1 MSGRPSGRTGCS
13 VGWCRTSS
21 GGCGRCARSSSP
33 KESRMPTLMSG
44 MNRPLL
50 VRVPGRKPSVIA
62 AMESVW
68 PSRTLVIPPQVPFQ
82 VSDGDLAVILE
93 SQGYQGLVEASE
105 AALDEALIEAKSKR
119 MQFLDYFINQ
129 FREENARSRAEGA
142 GILMPKKV
150 HRDALKELKK
160 LQEELSTIDA
170 ELLGEPTRRALKRET
185 VEDVATK
192 ELTAFGITPGTAPL
206 VPEGMPLTDFEG
218 S

>member
-1 MSGRPSGRTGCS
+1 
-13 VGWCRTSS
+13 
-21 GGCGRCARSSSP
+21 
-33 KESRMPTLMSG
+33 MPTVMSG

-62 AMESVW
+62 ATEAVW
-68 PSRTLVIPPQVPFQ
+68 PSRTLVIPPQVPVQ

-93 SQGYQGLVEASE
+93 SQGYQGLVEA
-105 AALDEALIEAKSKR
+105 APDALDDALIDAKSKR

-129 FREENARSRAEGA
+129 FREENARRRAEGA

-160 LQEELSTIDA
+160 LQEELATVDA
-170 ELLGEPTRRALKRET
+170 ELLGEPTRKALRRET
-185 VEDVATK
+185 IEDVATK